1 MAATDAT
8 SASFSS
14 RDFRNTLGRFATGV
28 TVVTMQQGD
37 EVFGITVNAF
47 MSVSLEP
54 PLVLVSI
61 GKKARAH
68 ATLLDAERYGVSVLS
83 DSQQALS
90 NHFAGMEVDGLEP
103 PYQYVDGFP
112 LLEGAVGQLVCR
124 IVDRH
129 EAGDHTLFIGQVEH
143 LAYEDDEPLL
153 YYKGK
158 YGRLEPPQQDPLL
171 DG

>member
-1 MAATDAT
+1 MAATDTT

-37 EVFGITVNAF
+37 EVFGITVSAF

-61 GKKARAH
+61 DKKARAH
-68 ATLLDAERYGVSVLS
+68 PTLLEAERYGVSILS
-83 DSQQALS
+83 ASQQALS

-103 PYQYVDGFP
+103 PYQHIDGFP
-112 LLEGAVGQLVCR
+112 LLEGAVGHLVCR
-124 IVDRH
+124 VVDRH

-143 LAYEDDEPLL
+143 LAYEDKKPLL
-153 YYKGK
+153 YYTGK
-158 YGRLEPPQQDPLL
+158 YGRLEPPQNDPLL